1 MTWKLK
7 RTRQCRKCPW
17 RIATDPRA
25 IPNGYCETRHARLAE
40 TIADQTGNLALAVA
54 GGTMN
59 SMACHESPVG
69 QEAHCV
75 GWLAHQLGPGNNIAL
90 RMAVRSCENI
100 GRMELVGPQH
110 VRFEDTLPPDQG

>member
-40 TIADQTGNLALAVA
+40 TFADQTGNLALAVA

-110 VRFEDTLPPDQG
+110 ARFEDTLPDPE